1 MGGFANNAP
10 IVTDG
15 LVFYVDAANDK
26 SYPGS
31 GTTWSDLIGG
41 NDGTF
46 EPTLGPTYDSAN
58 GGSIVFDGTDDKILY
73 GSNGASI
80 LNGLTELTL
89 QVWYKADTTNNDMG
103 IIYGKT
109 SPASND
115 NLFGMRFDQ
124 SGYDGGGNQVIK
136 AGFGNGNTN
145 QIESSSNIQSTDW
158 TCITVTCVLGTS
170 IKLYKNGIEDTPTS
184 TVIVS
189 SGTNSISGAT
199 DIAIG
204 VGSKPALFNGK
215 IPVVTIYNR
224 ALSPSEITQNYN
236 ALKNRFI

>member
-1 MGGFANNAP
+1 MAGFTGASP

-15 LVFYVDAANDK
+15 LVFAVDAANYE

-31 GTTWSDLIGG
+31 GTTWTDLVGNNNGTLTNGPVFDGG
-41 NDGTF
+41 
-46 EPTLGPTYDSAN
+46 N
-58 GGSIVFDGTDDKILY
+58 GGSIDFDGTDDKVLY

-109 SPASND
+109 SGTND
-115 NLFGMRFDQ
+115 DALFGMRFDQ
-124 SGYDGGGNQVIK
+124 SGGTGGGNQVIK
-136 AGFGNGNTN
+136 SGFGNNATN

-184 TVIVS
+184 TRIVS

-204 VGSKPALFNGK
+204 VGAKSALFNGK

-224 ALSPSEITQNYN
+224 TLSSTEILQNYN
-236 ALKNRFI
+236 ALKSRFNL

>member
-15 LVFYVDAANDK
+15 LVFYVDAGNSN

-31 GTTWSDLIGG
+31 GGTWSDLVGG
-41 NDGTF
+41 NNGALTN
-46 EPTLGPTYDSAN
+46 GPTFDSGD
-58 GGSIVFDGTDDKILY
+58 GGSIDFDGSDDKVLY

-103 IIYGKT
+103 IIFGKT
-109 SPASND
+109 SND
-115 NLFGMRFDQ
+115 NADATFGMRFDK
-124 SGYDGGGNQVIK
+124 SGGTGGGSQVIK
-136 AGFGNGNTN
+136 SGFGDNNTN

-158 TCITVTCVLGTS
+158 ICITVTCVLGTS
-170 IKLYKNGIEDTPTS
+170 IKLYKNGIEDTPTA
-184 TVIVS
+184 TRIAS
-189 SGTNSISGAT
+189 SGANPISGAT

-204 VGSKPALFNGK
+204 VGAKSAVFNGK
-215 IPVVTIYNR
+215 IPVVSIYNR
-224 ALSPSEITQNYN
+224 ALSSSEILQNYN
-236 ALKNRFI
+236 ALKNRFV

>member
-1 MGGFANNAP
+1 MAGFTGASP

-15 LVFYVDAANDK
+15 LIFSVDAANYE

-31 GTTWSDLIGG
+31 GTTWTDLAGNNNGTLTNGPTFDSGDGG
-41 NDGTF
+41 NID
-46 EPTLGPTYDSAN
+46 
-58 GGSIVFDGTDDKILY
+58 FDGTDDKVLY

-103 IIYGKT
+103 IIYGNT
-109 SPASND
+109 SGNGAD
-115 NLFGMRFDQ
+115 AFFGMRFDRR
-124 SGYDGGGNQVIK
+124 GATGGGNQVIK
-136 AGFGNGNTN
+136 SGFGNNNTN

-184 TVIVS
+184 TRIVS

-204 VGSKPALFNGK
+204 VGAKSALFNGK

-224 ALSPSEITQNYN
+224 TLSSTEILQNYN
-236 ALKNRFI
+236 SLKPRFNL